1 MENHVKLRSVR
12 ELKYHKF
19 GKHKAYW
26 PVSIM
31 RLKVGIQTTRIGW

>member
-12 ELKYHKF
+12 ELKYHKV
-19 GKHKAYW
+19 GQHKAYW

-31 RLKVGIQTTRIGW
+31 HLKVGHQTP